1 MQMCR
6 IRYYR
11 SPSNSFKFEGC
22 GQAMSAQNS
31 EKTRSPGN
39 LTISNDFFCGLQEKE
54 DAHLSEWDRF
64 ARTEYVRL
72 AMEEE
77 GEEERNDGAR
87 GAGGWESSLEA
98 PF

>member
-1 MQMCR
+1 M
-6 IRYYR
+6 
-11 SPSNSFKFEGC
+11 
-22 GQAMSAQNS
+22 
-31 EKTRSPGN
+31 
-39 LTISNDFFCGLQEKE
+39 QEKE

-64 ARTEYVRL
+64 ARAEYVRL

-87 GAGGWESSLEA
+87 GGGWESSLEA